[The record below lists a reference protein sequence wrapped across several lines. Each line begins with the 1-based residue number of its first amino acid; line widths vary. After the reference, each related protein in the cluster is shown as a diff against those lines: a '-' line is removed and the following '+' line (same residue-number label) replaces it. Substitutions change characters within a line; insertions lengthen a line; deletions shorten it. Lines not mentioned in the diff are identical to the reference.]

1 MSVDH
6 LYFEWYVEDGWLWVR
21 HDCNGEIKEWHPDSR
36 WSMKDGHPEP
46 SFDCD
51 DCGRHTIL
59 TESQRIDPPPTDPG
73 DNAPNTDARG
83 STYRPVDIGD
93 QR

>member
-21 HDCNGEIKEWHPDSR
+21 HLCNGVMKEWHPDSR
-36 WSMKDGHPEP
+36 WSLQVNGVTP
-46 SFDCD
+46 SFRCD

-59 TESQRIDPPPTDPG
+59 TDSDR
-73 DNAPNTDARG
+73 APSSINLVLASR
-83 STYRPVDIGD
+83 DIGPKEPT
-93 QR
+93 